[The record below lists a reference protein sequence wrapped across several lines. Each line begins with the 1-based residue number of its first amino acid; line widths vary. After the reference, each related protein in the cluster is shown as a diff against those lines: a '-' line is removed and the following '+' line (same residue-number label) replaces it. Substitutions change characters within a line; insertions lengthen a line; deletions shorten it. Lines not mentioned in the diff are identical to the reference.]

1 MPIRSTN
8 MLFQTVD
15 TNENGVIDYSEFK
28 AAILRSQVYLHEDIL
43 RKSFNYFDRD
53 SNGYLT
59 IHELQ
64 SVFEN
69 FDDLISMF
77 EFNVFDDIINQV
89 DKDRDGKVNYQ
100 EFLDMMTREAINLEE
115 EERERNITF

>member
-28 AAILRSQVYLHEDIL
+28 AVILRSQVYLHEDIL
-43 RKSFNYFDRD
+43 KKAFFFFDRD
-53 SNGYLT
+53 NNGFLS

-69 FDDLISMF
+69 FDDLVSMF
-77 EFNVFDDIINQV
+77 EFNVFDDII
-89 DKDRDGKVNYQ
+89 
-100 EFLDMMTREAINLEE
+100 A
-115 EERERNITF
+115 